1 MAKGNKPQRKMFITF
16 LPGEE
21 LQVVLSDE
29 GKVQEYYVELLH
41 QSKTKGNIYKGVINN
56 IDPAL
61 QAAFVS
67 YGANKNGFLQ
77 VDEVHPE
84 YYLRDVEPKK
94 GYRYPPLHK
103 VLKPGQE
110 VLVQVVKEPTG
121 NKGAFLTTYLS
132 LAGRFFVLTLGRE
145 QTGVSRKIED
155 DKERVRLKEI
165 VDEFNLGEGM
175 GVIVRTVSVGIS
187 KAELSRDL
195 NFLKRLWLDVRKKG
209 VSAKAPDLIYQEK
222 DLAFRSVRDYLTP
235 DVAEIWVDHPEIAK
249 QVQEFV
255 SLVFPR
261 RKNIVKKHTET
272 DQTIFQRFDLV
283 QQISTIY
290 ERKVPLPSGGELVF
304 DQAEALMAV
313 DINSGKIGGEKNF
326 KEMALRTNMEAA
338 EEIARQLRLRD
349 VGGQVVIDFIEMKDG
364 KHVREVEKTLRQ
376 AVKSDKARID
386 IGRISKFGLLEMV
399 RQRIASSA
407 ISLSTEPCPS
417 CQGMGVRRN
426 LEWQAL
432 SAIKEIYA
440 QIRSKRCPEVVE
452 YRAKEELAFYLLNQK
467 REKLKEME
475 QEANKSI
482 VILSAHA
489 TS

>member
-1 MAKGNKPQRKMFITF
+1 MAKAPQKKRKMFISY

-21 LQVVLSDE
+21 LEVVLFED

-61 QAAFVS
+61 QAAFVH
-67 YGANKNGFLQ
+67 YGSNKNGFLQ

-84 YYLRDVEPKK
+84 YYLKEIEPRK
-94 GYRYPPLHK
+94 GFKYPPLHK
-103 VLKPGQE
+103 VLRPGQE

-132 LAGRFFVLTLGRE
+132 LAGRFFVLTVGKE

-155 DKERVRLKEI
+155 DKERHRLKEV
-165 VDEFNLGEGM
+165 VDELALGEGM
-175 GVIVRTVSVGIS
+175 GVIVRTVSEGVS
-187 KAELSRDL
+187 KTELSRDL
-195 NFLKRLWLDVRKKG
+195 QFLKRLWEEIRKKG
-209 VSAKAPDLIYQEK
+209 VSAKTPSMVYQEK
-222 DLAFRSVRDYLTP
+222 ELAFRAVRDYLTS
-235 DVAEIWVDHPEIAK
+235 DVGEIWVDHPETAA
-249 QVQEFV
+249 QVEEFV

-261 RKNIVKKHTET
+261 RKDIVKKHL
-272 DQTIFQRFDLV
+272 DQEMTLFQRFNLME
-283 QQISTIY
+283 QIGSIY
-290 ERKVPLPSGGELVF
+290 RREVPLPSGGQLVF

-326 KEMALRTNMEAA
+326 KEMALKTNMEAA

-349 VGGQVVIDFIEMKDG
+349 VGGQVVIDFIEMKDI
-364 KHVREVEKTLRQ
+364 KHVKEVEKILRQ
-376 AVKSDKARID
+376 AVKPDKARTD
-386 IGRISKFGLLEMV
+386 VGRISKFGLLELV

-407 ISLSTEPCPS
+407 ISLSMETCPA

-432 SAIKEIYA
+432 SALKEIYA
-440 QIRSKRCPEVVE
+440 RLRSKKGTEQVE
-452 YRAKEELAFYLLNQK
+452 YRADEELAFYLLNNK
-467 REKLKEME
+467 REKLRELEGEFGKT
-475 QEANKSI
+475 
-482 VILSAHA
+482 ILVLPS
-489 TS
+489 SRIS